1 MPKIAIL
8 DDNEDFCFVIQAFLK
23 NYWEITTFTEISSFL
38 ESLNH
43 QSYDLV
49 IIDFSLTLDAEI
61 DVKNGCD
68 LIEILKKQLNPPP
81 SFILITGWLG
91 INDLDEGQKICAAA
105 DAFLSKNSDLSEIL
119 KSINILLSGKS
130 VKN

>member
-23 NYWEITTFTEISSFL
+23 NYWEVTTFTEISSFL
-38 ESLNH
+38 ASIDSQN
-43 QSYDLV
+43 YDLILV
-49 IIDFSLTLDAEI
+49 DFSLSPEEKI
-61 DVKNGCD
+61 NVKDGCH

-81 SFILITGWLG
+81 LFILITGWLG
-91 INDLDEGQKICAAA
+91 INELEEGYKICPVA

-119 KSINILLSGKS
+119 KQINSLL
-130 VKN
+130 